1 MPRCLRSVCVF
12 GENSHI
18 LYYEKSERSSTH
30 LKASI
35 NVCPCDLKGNGVQPV
50 SQQEAQKVAS
60 EKAEKQWYRSLGQR
74 SLTALVGIPIVLAC
88 GWLGGWWAFAACVF
102 LAFWGAYEL
111 HRMML
116 HEGYHPLIVISLALS
131 LLFMIAAML
140 PAQRSLLLEVGL
152 SLALLVTFPFF
163 FFRKQLDGAM
173 VDWSLTL
180 AIAIYLGWPL
190 SLIPLLRGFQIGFS
204 SGLWWLLTMLL
215 GVWGF
220 DTGAFFAGHFFG
232 RHKLAPNISPG
243 KTWEGV
249 FGGLIF
255 SVAAALLFT
264 VRPLGVSWYLAIL
277 LGLLIGIA
285 ATLGDLAESLIK
297 RQTHVKDSGQFIPGH
312 GGILDRI
319 DSLLFAVIVVYFF
332 AQFIGKL

>member
-1 MPRCLRSVCVF
+1 M
-12 GENSHI
+12 
-18 LYYEKSERSSTH
+18 
-30 LKASI
+30 
-35 NVCPCDLKGNGVQPV
+35 QPV
-50 SQQEAQKVAS
+50 SQQEAQVIMA

-74 SLTALVGIPIVLAC
+74 SLTALIGIPVVLAC
-88 GWLGGWWAFAACVF
+88 VWLGGWWAFAACALLIV
-102 LAFWGAYEL
+102 LGVYEL
-111 HRMML
+111 RRMML
-116 HEGYHPLIVISLALS
+116 HEGYRPLVIISMALS
-131 LLFMIAAML
+131 LLFLVAAMF
-140 PAQRSLLLEVGL
+140 PQQRTLLLAAGL
-152 SLALLVTFPFF
+152 SLALLVTFPIL
-163 FFRKQLDGAM
+163 FFRKQLDGAV

-190 SLIPLLRGFQIGFS
+190 SLILMLRGYQIGLS
-204 SGLWWLLTMLL
+204 SGLWWLLTLLL

-249 FGGLIF
+249 LGGLIF
-255 SVAAALLFT
+255 SVAAALLFS
-264 VRPLGVSWYLAIL
+264 VRPLGVNWFLAIL
-277 LGLLIGIA
+277 LGLLVGVA

-297 RQTHVKDSGQFIPGH
+297 RQTHVKDSGMIMPGH

-319 DSLLFAVIVVYFF
+319 DSLLFAIIVVYFF

>member
-1 MPRCLRSVCVF
+1 MSNFAWLLPQMERNACVTRS
-12 GENSHI
+12 
-18 LYYEKSERSSTH
+18 K
-30 LKASI
+30 
-35 NVCPCDLKGNGVQPV
+35 VQPL
-50 SQQEAQKVAS
+50 SRQEEKEQSVAA

-74 SLTALVGIPIVLAC
+74 SLTALVGIPVVLAC
-88 GWLGGWWAFAACVF
+88 VWLGGWWAFAACALLVV
-102 LAFWGAYEL
+102 LGAYEL
-111 HRMML
+111 QRMML
-116 HEGYHPLIVISLALS
+116 HEGYRPLIIISLVLS
-131 LLFMIAAML
+131 LLFLVAAML
-140 PAQRSLLLEVGL
+140 PQQRPILLEAGL

-163 FFRKQLDGAM
+163 FFRKELDGAM

-190 SLIPLLRGFQIGFS
+190 SLMLLLRGYHPGFNIN
-204 SGLWWLLTMLL
+204 GFWWLIMLLL

-232 RHKLAPNISPG
+232 RHKLAPNISPA

-249 FGGLIF
+249 AGGLVF

-264 VRPLGVSWYLAIL
+264 VRPLGVPWYLAIV
-277 LGLLIGIA
+277 LGLLIGVA

-297 RQTHVKDSGQFIPGH
+297 RQTHVKDSGMIMPGH

>member
-1 MPRCLRSVCVF
+1 M
-12 GENSHI
+12 
-18 LYYEKSERSSTH
+18 
-30 LKASI
+30 
-35 NVCPCDLKGNGVQPV
+35 QPV
-50 SQQEAQKVAS
+50 SQQEAQKVAA

-88 GWLGGWWAFAACVF
+88 GWLGGWWSFAACVLLVF
-102 LAFWGAYEL
+102 MGAYEL

-116 HEGYHPLIVISLALS
+116 HEGYHPLISISLALS
-131 LLFMIAAML
+131 LLFLVAAML
-140 PAQRSLLLEVGL
+140 PQQRSLLLEIGL
-152 SLALLVTFPFF
+152 SLTLLVTFPLL

-190 SLIPLLRGFQIGFS
+190 SLLLVLRGFHMGFS
-204 SGLWWLLTMLL
+204 AGLWWLLTLLL

-249 FGGLIF
+249 VGGLVF
-255 SVAAALLFT
+255 SVSAALLFT

-277 LGLLIGIA
+277 LGLLVGIA

-332 AQFIGKL
+332 AQFVGKL

>member
-1 MPRCLRSVCVF
+1 M
-12 GENSHI
+12 
-18 LYYEKSERSSTH
+18 
-30 LKASI
+30 
-35 NVCPCDLKGNGVQPV
+35 QPV
-50 SQQEAQKVAS
+50 SQQEAQTIMA
-60 EKAEKQWYRSLGQR
+60 EKAKKQWYRSLGQR
-74 SLTALVGIPIVLAC
+74 SLTALIGIPVVLAC
-88 GWLGGWWAFAACVF
+88 VWLGGWWAFAACAF
-102 LAFWGAYEL
+102 LVGLGAYEL
-111 HRMML
+111 QRMML
-116 HEGYHPLIVISLALS
+116 HEGYRPLIIISVALS
-131 LLFMIAAML
+131 LLFLIAAMF
-140 PAQRSLLLEVGL
+140 PGQQSLLLAVGL
-152 SLALLVTFPFF
+152 SLALLVTFPIL
-163 FFRKQLDGAM
+163 FFRKQLDGAV

-190 SLIPLLRGFQIGFS
+190 SLILLLRGFQVGFSS
-204 SGLWWLLTMLL
+204 SGLWWLLTLLL

-249 FGGLIF
+249 VGGLVF

-264 VRPLGVSWYLAIL
+264 VRPLGVNWLLAIL
-277 LGLLIGIA
+277 LGLLVGVA

-297 RQTHVKDSGQFIPGH
+297 RQTHVKDSGMIMPGH

>member
-1 MPRCLRSVCVF
+1 M
-12 GENSHI
+12 
-18 LYYEKSERSSTH
+18 
-30 LKASI
+30 
-35 NVCPCDLKGNGVQPV
+35 QPV
-50 SQQEAQKVAS
+50 SQQEAQKITA

-74 SLTALVGIPIVLAC
+74 SLTALVGIPVVLAC
-88 GWLGGWWAFAACVF
+88 VWLGGWWAFAACVL
-102 LAFWGAYEL
+102 LAVLGAYEL

-131 LLFMIAAML
+131 LLFLIAAML
-140 PAQRSLLLEVGL
+140 PQQRPLLLEVGL
-152 SLALLVTFPFF
+152 SLALLITFPLL

-190 SLIPLLRGFQIGFS
+190 SLLPLLRGFQSGFS
-204 SGLWWLLTMLL
+204 SGVWWLLTLLL

-249 FGGLIF
+249 IGGLIL

-264 VRPLGVSWYLAIL
+264 VRPLGVTWYLAIL

-297 RQTHVKDSGQFIPGH
+297 RQTHVKDSGQFMPGH

-332 AQFIGKL
+332 AQFVGKL

>member
-1 MPRCLRSVCVF
+1 M
-12 GENSHI
+12 
-18 LYYEKSERSSTH
+18 
-30 LKASI
+30 A
-35 NVCPCDLKGNGVQPV
+35 
-50 SQQEAQKVAS
+50 
-60 EKAEKQWYRSLGQR
+60 EKAKKQWYRSLGQR
-74 SLTALVGIPIVLAC
+74 SLTALIGIPVVLAC
-88 GWLGGWWAFAACVF
+88 VWLGGWWAFAACAF
-102 LAFWGAYEL
+102 LVGLGAYEL
-111 HRMML
+111 QRMML
-116 HEGYHPLIVISLALS
+116 HEGYRPLIIISVALS
-131 LLFMIAAML
+131 LLFLIAAMF
-140 PAQRSLLLEVGL
+140 PGQQSLLLAVGL
-152 SLALLVTFPFF
+152 SLALLVTFPIL
-163 FFRKQLDGAM
+163 FFRKQLDGAV

-190 SLIPLLRGFQIGFS
+190 SLILLLRGFQVGFSS
-204 SGLWWLLTMLL
+204 SGLWWLLTLLL

-249 FGGLIF
+249 VGGLVF

-264 VRPLGVSWYLAIL
+264 VRPLGVNWLLAIL
-277 LGLLIGIA
+277 LGLLVGVA

-297 RQTHVKDSGQFIPGH
+297 RQTHVKDSGMIMPGH

>member
-1 MPRCLRSVCVF
+1 M
-12 GENSHI
+12 
-18 LYYEKSERSSTH
+18 
-30 LKASI
+30 
-35 NVCPCDLKGNGVQPV
+35 QPV
-50 SQQEAQKVAS
+50 SQQEAQKVAA

-74 SLTALVGIPIVLAC
+74 SLTALIGIPVVLVC
-88 GWLGGWWAFAACVF
+88 VWLGGWWAFAACVL
-102 LAFWGAYEL
+102 LAVLGAYEL
-111 HRMML
+111 NRMML
-116 HEGYHPLIVISLALS
+116 HEGYHPLISISLVLS
-131 LLFMIAAML
+131 LLFLIAGML
-140 PAQRSLLLEVGL
+140 PQQRSLLLEVGL
-152 SLALLVTFPFF
+152 ALALLVTFPLL
-163 FFRKQLDGAM
+163 FFRKNLDGAM

-190 SLIPLLRGFQIGFS
+190 SLIPVLRGFQVGLS
-204 SGLWWLLTMLL
+204 GGLWWLLTLL
-215 GVWGF
+215 ISVWGF

-249 FGGLIF
+249 AGGLVF
-255 SVAAALLFT
+255 SVGAALLFT

-312 GGILDRI
+312 GGVLDRI